1 MEKERD
7 DVKVTAFVPRELWAR
22 TRAEAV
28 RSDKSAREIIAMALE
43 AYLRQAEQKT
53 KGGQKR

>member
-1 MEKERD
+1 MEKADE
-7 DVKVTAFVPRELWAR
+7 VKITAFISRELWAR

-28 RSDKSAREIIAMALE
+28 RSDKSAREIIAMALD

-53 KGGQKR
+53 KGGPKR

>member
-1 MEKERD
+1 MQKSDE
-7 DVKVTAFVPRELWAR
+7 VKITAFVPRELWAR

-43 AYLRQAEQKT
+43 AYLRQSEQKS
-53 KGGQKR
+53 KGGPKR